1 MSTWRTVCRLEW
13 RILRRDRAALAVLA
27 LFAAFLLVAA
37 FSGGR
42 RASTLAGVLERAQAA
57 EVGRLAALRTRLVD
71 LESSGAPL
79 TANDPRDPAWMG
91 QKGAARLAILP
102 PGPLAAVALGQ
113 RDLHPQAVRVSSGMH
128 LTAERETETPMSGPT
143 RLTTGPF
150 DPAFLFVVLFP
161 LVIIALTYELL
172 SGERERGTLAM
183 LLSQPLSQSAL
194 VFGKASARILALCV
208 VTLAFALVGLL
219 VAGATLEPLPVALYA
234 GVLVAWAVFWF
245 AASIAVNAWGR
256 TSAGNALL
264 LVGLWLAVVVVVP
277 GLVSVAVDTVYPAP
291 SRVELLHEAR
301 EAAQEVERDRADL
314 EGRHDRD
321 TRTADYARDVVAVQE
336 ALAQRAAPILDELR
350 AQVRSRQQL
359 LERLRFASPA
369 IVVQLALEDVAG
381 SGARRH
387 HRFETQVDALHVR
400 FRAHFHD
407 RIRAGQRFSAADLD
421 AIPHLVYVEEPAA
434 DLVSR
439 VLSGGLALL
448 LAAALLFGIA
458 LPGLRRVGRLAV

>member
-1 MSTWRTVCRLEW
+1 M
-13 RILRRDRAALAVLA
+13 
-27 LFAAFLLVAA
+27 
-37 FSGGR
+37 
-42 RASTLAGVLERAQAA
+42 
-57 EVGRLAALRTRLVD
+57 
-71 LESSGAPL
+71 
-79 TANDPRDPAWMG
+79 
-91 QKGAARLAILP
+91 
-102 PGPLAAVALGQ
+102 
-113 RDLHPQAVRVSSGMH
+113 
-128 LTAERETETPMSGPT
+128 
-143 RLTTGPF
+143 
-150 DPAFLFVVLFP
+150 
-161 LVIIALTYELL
+161 
-172 SGERERGTLAM
+172 
-183 LLSQPLSQSAL
+183 
-194 VFGKASARILALCV
+194 
-208 VTLAFALVGLL
+208 
-219 VAGATLEPLPVALYA
+219 
-234 GVLVAWAVFWF
+234 FWF